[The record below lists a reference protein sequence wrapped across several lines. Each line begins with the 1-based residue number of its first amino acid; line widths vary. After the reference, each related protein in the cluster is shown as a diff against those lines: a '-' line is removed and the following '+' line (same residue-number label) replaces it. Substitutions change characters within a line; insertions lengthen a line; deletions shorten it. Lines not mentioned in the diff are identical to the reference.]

1 MQMHFLY
8 KFPNTQGG
16 KLMHLRRYPERKMMQ
31 EYGFTL
37 HIVLQLRGM
46 HTKDASD
53 MDLPLKMREETSRML
68 HGLRN
73 M

>member
-1 MQMHFLY
+1 
-8 KFPNTQGG
+8 
-16 KLMHLRRYPERKMMQ
+16 MMQ

>member
-1 MQMHFLY
+1 MDV
-8 KFPNTQGG
+8 
-16 KLMHLRRYPERKMMQ
+16 HLRQYLDSKMMQ
-31 EYGFTL
+31 EYVFT
-37 HIVLQLRGM
+37 HRIAPQLRGM